1 LGGEQASKAHSLG
14 LWGGATKD
22 KGCASRKQCLRTDAD
37 RGVGVGGWEGVG
49 IPHSWFGPA
58 AQGKRSSAGG
68 WTREQTRARSR
79 PQKRDAERVEGRRD
93 PEESRKRIARAA
105 VDFSCPSAPIQ
116 GLPRGHRNTA
126 DLVEVAGGSTGRA
139 CRSHGAVRVDGG
151 QGKRREEQ
159 GWMKED
165 RGAGG
170 RLQPQE
176 GALQV
181 DPMPRDGRS
190 GEVYSPRA
198 LVPRQWRVGCTCV
211 HLRKGRGS
219 DRRMMHITVCRPD
232 RDGRDGGGALHARGG
247 GSNSLTFATKTGCPG
262 DAWVVSS

>member
-1 LGGEQASKAHSLG
+1 MG
-14 LWGGATKD
+14 WG
-22 KGCASRKQCLRTDAD
+22 
-37 RGVGVGGWEGVG
+37 
-49 IPHSWFGPA
+49 
-58 AQGKRSSAGG
+58 SAGG
-68 WTREQTRARSR
+68 RGSESHIVGLGPQLREKGAAREVGQENR
-79 PQKRDAERVEGRRD
+79 RGRVAARKRGTPRGRRD

-262 DAWVVSS
+262 DARVVSS